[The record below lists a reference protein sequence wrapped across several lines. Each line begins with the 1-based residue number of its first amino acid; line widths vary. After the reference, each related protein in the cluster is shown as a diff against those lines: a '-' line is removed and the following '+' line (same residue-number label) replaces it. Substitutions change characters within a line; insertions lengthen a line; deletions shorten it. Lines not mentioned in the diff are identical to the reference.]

1 MMAYRIQDNA
11 PYGRPR
17 NPQADEPC
25 SVFVSWRWLVPFL
38 PAVLWAC
45 WPWSGACAQVVI
57 ERARDDVP
65 VLARVMPVAL
75 SPGSRTE
82 VEIVGE
88 RLDGLHAILAPAG
101 LSLVRVL
108 AVDANTARLELEV
121 APDVSW
127 DEFTFHV
134 LATAGL
140 SNPRLLRIA
149 PWPQRVEEE
158 ENNER
163 EKATAIHIPC
173 GVSGWLTAEDRDWF
187 SFAASAEQ
195 QIVFDVAAHR
205 IGSALLPV
213 ITLFDQAGRELAR
226 SLVRA
231 GGVAPDVRLVYR
243 FGQAGTYYLRLHDLS
258 YQGAEFAAYH
268 LVVGEVPYAGAM
280 FPLGGRRG
288 TRVELVF
295 SGGSLVE
302 PLVHTFDLPED
313 APWVRRRFDL
323 PYGDAWLCAPAWFAA
338 SDLPEFAATEPEAA
352 SGEPQRIDPPAVING
367 RLERP
372 GDRDAFVFR
381 APAGTRLLLR
391 LTAQR
396 LGSPVDGVLTLSDD
410 EGNELAVIDD
420 RDPLPREGPVV
431 RLAQPLPQVDDP
443 QFDFIVPNDGDYTLT
458 VEDRNLSGGE
468 AYVYRLEVGPPP
480 ADFELLVQ
488 PTVAQ
493 LLPGL
498 QPVQPQPAPR
508 VLTAYQGS
516 GAGSLTLDRGGSGAL
531 VVRAVRDGYA
541 GAIAVSVVD
550 LPSGVEAAPA
560 LIPAGQSDAVVNL
573 VADFDAQ
580 STARFCRVL
589 GQAIEAPHPFERA
602 AVHPVFF
609 SALPV
614 NGAVVRELEEVAVGV
629 SQRGAELAVR
639 GRAEGQAFQGG
650 ALRLAIEVRRRE
662 GLAGDVR
669 VELLYPPT
677 GLAPTNLMVLTGQQH
692 AQLELPVTLDAAAGQ
707 HTILLQA
714 TLVVEGREQPIVA
727 VYPVPFE
734 IVPAV
739 VLELAAQQLD
749 LPVGAQ
755 AGLLVHVRR
764 ASRERVPIDLEIGPL
779 PRGVR
784 ALQTSIPA
792 EVDDFALVLEANGEA
807 QASAIR
813 RIVQVKGRIV
823 LGGQTLELPTLR
835 FALKLVHGG

>member
-1 MMAYRIQDNA
+1 MAYRIQDDVRHR
-11 PYGRPR
+11 RPG
-17 NPQADEPC
+17 NPRADRRC
-25 SVFVSWRWLVPFL
+25 LAFASWRCAVPFL
-38 PAVLWAC
+38 AAALVLCA
-45 WPWSGACAQVVI
+45 PWSSACAQVVI
-57 ERARDDVP
+57 DRARDDVP

-75 SPGSRTE
+75 SRGGRTE
-82 VEIVGE
+82 VEVVGE

-101 LSLVRVL
+101 VSLVRVL
-108 AVDANTARLELEV
+108 AVEANAARLELEV
-121 APDVSW
+121 APDAPW
-127 DEFTFHV
+127 GEFAFHV

-149 PWPQRVEEE
+149 PWPQQVEGE
-158 ENNER
+158 ENNAR
-163 EKATAIHIPC
+163 EQANAIPIPC
-173 GVSGWLTAEDRDWF
+173 GVSGRLTAVDRDWF
-187 SFAASAEQ
+187 SFSASEGQ

-213 ITLFDQAGRELAR
+213 VTLFDDAGRELAR

-231 GGVAPDVRLVYR
+231 GGVAPDARLVYR
-243 FGQAGTYYLRLHDLS
+243 FAQAGTYYLRLHDLS
-258 YQGAEFAAYH
+258 YQGAEFAVYH
-268 LVVGEVPYAGAM
+268 LLAGEVPYAAAM

-302 PLVHTFDLPED
+302 PLVHAFDLPGD
-313 APWVRRRFDL
+313 ASWVRRRFDL

-338 SDLPEFAATEPEAA
+338 GDLPELAATEPDDAGGEA
-352 SGEPQRIDPPAVING
+352 QRIDPPAVING

-381 APAGTRLLLR
+381 ASAGTRLLLR

-410 EGNELAVIDD
+410 KGSELAVIDD
-420 RDPLPREGPVV
+420 RDPVPREGPVV

-443 QFDFIVPNDGDYTLT
+443 QFDFTVPSDGDYTLT
-458 VEDRNLSGGE
+458 VDDRNLSGGE
-468 AYVYRLEVGPPP
+468 AYVYRLEVAPPP

-493 LLPGL
+493 PVPG
-498 QPVQPQPAPR
+498 QQSAQPQPAQR
-508 VLTAYQGS
+508 VLTAYEGS
-516 GAGSLTLDRGGSGAL
+516 GTGSLTLDRGGAGAL
-531 VVRAVRDGYA
+531 LVRAVRDGYA

-560 LIPAGQSDAVVNL
+560 LIPAGQNEVVVNL
-573 VADFDAQ
+573 VADFDAP

-589 GQAIEAPHPFERA
+589 GQAIEAPQPFERA

-614 NGAVVRELEEVAVGV
+614 NGAVVRELETVAVGV

-639 GRAEGQAFQGG
+639 GRAEGQAVQGG
-650 ALRLAIEVRRRE
+650 VLRLAIEVRRRE
-662 GLAGDVR
+662 GLGGDVR
-669 VELLYPPT
+669 VELLYPPA
-677 GLAPTNLMVLTGQQH
+677 GLAPSSLTVPADQQH
-692 AQLELPVTLDAAAGQ
+692 AQLELPVQLDAAAGR

-714 TLVVEGREQPIVA
+714 TLAAEGREQPIVT

-739 VLELAAQQLD
+739 VLELAAQQVD

-764 ASRERVPIDLEIGPL
+764 ASGERVPIDLEIGPL

-792 EVDDFALVLEANGEA
+792 EADEFALVLEANSDA
-807 QASAIR
+807 QTTAIR
-813 RIVQVKGRIV
+813 RIVQVKARIV

-835 FALKLVHGG
+835 FALKLVRGG